1 MSVDGNGKMREY
13 PGKQKV
19 EYLVTPRGGL
29 QLSIDNFR
37 FARDRVLQNVVTYR
51 CVHYKPLGC
60 MARVKTY
67 EAEKKLQILQN
78 KHNHPAY
85 MDRRRNGALRSL
97 LNARKH
103 FSKAS
108 SNGMAN
114 IIYWRCTEY
123 RKQKCRSTLKTM
135 GKQLYIIDAKHNH
148 VPKKYGRI
156 MSATLPIFNCLPDDD
171 LALEVDVSN
180 ELTRKLPDVTLF
192 KTNRAKAEK
201 KKADSSVPASSLLLQ
216 QQQQSPA
223 SIALSDSSG
232 KKSKKIGSTV
242 QVVTPNVDTV
252 KMINNVRPN
261 PDHIVKQLS
270 NGHTLMKLVKTRVPK
285 RQRQLQ
291 LTVGIKSAQNRTNIR
306 KPTNLPQGATT
317 TTKPKESITPTKTP
331 SISDLGYEIVPVPG
345 FKFPLQQRSDVEN
358 LENAIQ
364 NNKDIRKKY
373 IAFLAQ
379 PLNAYNLH
387 GSNTSGRAKI
397 PMKTYSVFYDCFIEL
412 TVEVERLKKR
422 LVELRGYGRK
432 HSQNHSNVE
441 MLTIQEKLRSIDEHF
456 YKDHSIDPRKPLT
469 ISGFPMPLQCE
480 EDVDRLELMV
490 NRNPKIRAQYIRFL
504 ASKKLPNETIGAC
517 FKRFFTHWSLYNF
530 SMQKPVG
537 PDRKKQSMREFKLF
551 TECMLDSNKA
561 TPPSKMKIFT
571 IQPESGTAGMMSRTL
586 SFPLAT
592 SDDIECLEQYVK
604 RSTEIKK
611 QYESILLRH
620 LLKASLKP
628 AFALLRIFTEE
639 SLADYNYSGHCNYTR
654 DKKKAMKNYTIFT
667 NCIEYKE
674 APRLCQCCS
683 RAV

>member
-1 MSVDGNGKMREY
+1 MMKKDTIYWRCIQFRAFRCPARHRQNRATGLLELVHSEHNHEQIQTRRKRGTLKELMRQRIMNPAVKNVSFIRSKRGAIQLHVNGYFYTKDKTRNNITFWSCTQARVY
-13 PGKQKV
+13 WSDHSGKQKV

-97 LNARKH
+97 LNARKQTRQQTSIPKKVSKVLPKTTTTRGKRELEQANDPYGYNSRGNLMYQNYS

-148 VPKKYGRI
+148 VPKKYGHI
-156 MSATLPIFNCLPDDD
+156 MSATLPIFNCLPEDD

-201 KKADSSVPASSLLLQ
+201 KKADSSAPASSLLLQ
-216 QQQQSPA
+216 QQQQPPA
-223 SIALSDSSG
+223 SIALSDGSG
-232 KKSKKIGSTV
+232 KKSKKNASTV
-242 QVVTPNVDTV
+242 QVVKPNVDTV

-270 NGHTLMKLVKTRVPK
+270 NGHTLMKLVKTRVRGFCVSCIRKMHDPEYKKKLEKIITYCSACPASEWASK

-291 LTVGIKSAQNRTNIR
+291 LTVDIKSAQNRTNIR
-306 KPTNLPQGATT
+306 KSTNLPQGATT
-317 TTKPKESITPTKTP
+317 TTKPKESTTPTKTP
-331 SISDLGYEIVPVPG
+331 SISDLGYELVPVPG
-345 FKFPLQQRSDVEN
+345 FKFPLQQRSDVEC

-379 PLNAYNLH
+379 RKPKHMGIHKFISTVFSDEALNAYNLH

-397 PMKTYSVFYDCFIEL
+397 PMKTYSVFYDCFIEAFESSGLNERELQSQL
-412 TVEVERLKKR
+412 TAAI
-422 LVELRGYGRK
+422 K
-432 HSQNHSNVE
+432 HSRNRMRQRTFRARKSLVKN
-441 MLTIQEKLRSIDEHF
+441 EK
-456 YKDHSIDPRKPLT
+456 
-469 ISGFPMPLQCE
+469 
-480 EDVDRLELMV
+480 
-490 NRNPKIRAQYIRFL
+490 
-504 ASKKLPNETIGAC
+504 
-517 FKRFFTHWSLYNF
+517 
-530 SMQKPVG
+530 
-537 PDRKKQSMREFKLF
+537 
-551 TECMLDSNKA
+551 
-561 TPPSKMKIFT
+561 TP
-571 IQPESGTAGMMSRTL
+571 G
-586 SFPLAT
+586 
-592 SDDIECLEQYVK
+592 
-604 RSTEIKK
+604 
-611 QYESILLRH
+611 
-620 LLKASLKP
+620 
-628 AFALLRIFTEE
+628 
-639 SLADYNYSGHCNYTR
+639 
-654 DKKKAMKNYTIFT
+654 DKS
-667 NCIEYKE
+667 E
-674 APRLCQCCS
+674 
-683 RAV
+683 